1 MSVADRGPEHGEREL
16 VLLSVVAPIYNE
28 EATIDEFYARTC
40 AALDGL
46 QFELVL
52 VDDGSKDGSAAA
64 LERLAENDPRVRVVF
79 LSRNFGHQTALTAGL
94 DHARGDAVV
103 MLDADLQDPPELI
116 CTMLD
121 RWRAGCD
128 VVYAVREQRAGESR
142 FKLST
147 AKWFYKLFDSLTQV
161 ELEHNSGDFR
171 LLDRRA
177 LDALL
182 SMRERNRFLRGMT
195 VWVGY
200 TQAAVAYK
208 RDARYA
214 GDTKYTLPKMIRFS
228 LDAIVSFS
236 DRPLQL
242 ATLFGFLISS
252 LAFVAIPVVIVLR
265 VVGSYLPGFSSIT
278 IAVLL
283 LGGIQLIAIGIIGEY
298 VGRIYDEVKGRP
310 LYIVRSRR
318 NIALPER
325 DAEEPLAA
333 GRVGSEP

>member
-1 MSVADRGPEHGEREL
+1 
-16 VLLSVVAPIYNE
+16 
-28 EATIDEFYARTC
+28 
-40 AALDGL
+40 
-46 QFELVL
+46 
-52 VDDGSKDGSAAA
+52 
-64 LERLAENDPRVRVVF
+64 
-79 LSRNFGHQTALTAGL
+79 
-94 DHARGDAVV
+94 
-103 MLDADLQDPPELI
+103 
-116 CTMLD
+116 
-121 RWRAGCD
+121 
-128 VVYAVREQRAGESR
+128 
-142 FKLST
+142 
-147 AKWFYKLFDSLTQV
+147 
-161 ELEHNSGDFR
+161 
-171 LLDRRA
+171 
-177 LDALL
+177 
-182 SMRERNRFLRGMT
+182 
-195 VWVGY
+195 
-200 TQAAVAYK
+200 
-208 RDARYA
+208 
-214 GDTKYTLPKMIRFS
+214 MIRFS

-325 DAEEPLAA
+325 DAELAA